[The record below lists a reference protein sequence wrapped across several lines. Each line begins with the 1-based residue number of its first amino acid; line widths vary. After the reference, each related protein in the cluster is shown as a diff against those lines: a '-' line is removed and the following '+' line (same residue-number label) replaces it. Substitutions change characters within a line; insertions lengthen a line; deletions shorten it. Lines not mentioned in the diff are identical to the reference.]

1 MSDSEI
7 IWKFLDREYLDDNPV
22 IYLYC
27 NGNVRSP
34 KTAVTKAIELTNKVF
49 YPAMSEHL
57 IQTVIVGF
65 LENKKK
71 LYKKGLIKIKPI
83 YAGL

>member
-1 MSDSEI
+1 MTDSEI
-7 IWKFLDREYLDDNPV
+7 ILKFLEREYLDDNPV

-34 KTAVTKAIELTNKVF
+34 KTAIEKAVELTNQVF
-49 YPAMSEHL
+49 HPPMTKRL
-57 IQTVIVGF
+57 IQTVVEGF

-71 LYKKGLIKIKPI
+71 LYRKGLIKIKPLH
-83 YAGL
+83 GT

>member
-7 IWKFLDREYLDDNPV
+7 IWKFLDREFLDDNPL

-27 NGNVRSP
+27 NGNVRTT
-34 KTAVTKAIELTNKVF
+34 KTATTKIVELTNKVF
-49 YPAMSEHL
+49 HPAMSTNL
-57 IQTVIVGF
+57 IQTVIIEF

-71 LYKKGLIKIKPI
+71 FYINGVIQIKPI
-83 YAGL
+83 YNGL